1 MNSRSSNGCMR
12 FKTASNISHIWM
24 VETVLCS
31 KIICI
36 YAIQLDHFFD
46 SYKIKVLIS
55 FKLFFKLHY
64 VFLRGRHLLIFIRY
78 FCLLFLSFFCFFYF
92 FYDFPLR
99 AECNLLLVLVIYEV
113 PKFLSKNTT
122 FLAGQLQLLR
132 QYDFLFLI
140 FKLIKIDVFD
150 TFH

>member
-1 MNSRSSNGCMR
+1 MNSGSSNGRMR
-12 FKTASNISHIWM
+12 FKTTSNVSHIWM

-46 SYKIKVLIS
+46 SCKIKVLIS

-64 VFLRGRHLLIFIRY
+64 IFLRGRHLLIFISY
-78 FCLLFLSFFCFFYF
+78 FCLPFLSFFCF

-99 AECNLLLVLVIYEV
+99 AECNLLLILAIYEV
-113 PKFLSKNTT
+113 PKFLSKNTS
-122 FLAGQLQLLR
+122 FLASQLQLLR
-132 QYDFLFLI
+132 QNDFLFLI
-140 FKLIKIDVFD
+140 FKLVKIDVFD
-150 TFH
+150 TFD